1 MKKVFAARAGLAS
14 LVYAASVGVAQ
25 AASESGTESM
35 SEMNVSGAQL
45 GMFVGGLAVM
55 GLVIW
60 GIVKVVN
67 K

>member
-1 MKKVFAARAGLAS
+1 MKNAFAARAGIAA
-14 LVYAASVGVAQ
+14 LVYAACAGVAQ
-25 AASESGTESM
+25 AASESGTEAM
-35 SEMNVSGAQL
+35 AEMNVSGAQL